1 MNSAASPIDFGDFS
15 HPIRLNATMK
25 PIPQL
30 VEPDLDHE
38 DILLFSSFEELDVPQ
53 KKEHLPARRPT
64 LLDTDR
70 MVLPSSVIRR
80 IEHELR
86 EDQCDPRTVFQA
98 CRGLTKG
105 TQRFEEAYIAAR
117 IRSYAKSR
125 RHAVSS
131 VLATA
136 VSQENGFNEYRPISR
151 YDLLPP
157 PSHPMAVHHLG
168 HLMRHFGIWVMML
181 LGLQFWSSARLSAFA
196 NVYLE
201 GGRPFYFGVA
211 LALMIAADSWVWF
224 RRQGNLS
231 SAFHLPG
238 VILFLMALLPIFALH
253 LHQVLTQMK

>member
-1 MNSAASPIDFGDFS
+1 MNTAATPIDFGDYS
-15 HPIRLNATMK
+15 HPIRLNAAMK

-30 VEPDLDHE
+30 MEPDPDHD
-38 DILLFSSFEELDVPQ
+38 DILLFRSFDELDAPQ
-53 KKEHLPARRPT
+53 SSKPLPTKRPT

-70 MVLPSSVIRR
+70 MVLPASVIRR

-98 CRGLTKG
+98 CRGMTKG
-105 TQRFEEAYIAAR
+105 SRRFEEAYIAAR
-117 IRSYAKSR
+117 IRSFAKSR
-125 RHAVSS
+125 RHHITP
-131 VLATA
+131 VLAGPAQTDPA
-136 VSQENGFNEYRPISR
+136 MNEYRPISR

-168 HLMRHFGIWVMML
+168 HLMRHFGIWVIML
-181 LGLQFWSSARLSAFA
+181 LGLQLWSSVKLSAFA
-196 NVYLE
+196 NEYLE

-211 LALMIAADSWVWF
+211 LAIMVAADSWVWF

-238 VILFLMALLPIFALH
+238 VILFLLALLPIFVLH
-253 LHQVLTQMK
+253 LHQVITQLK